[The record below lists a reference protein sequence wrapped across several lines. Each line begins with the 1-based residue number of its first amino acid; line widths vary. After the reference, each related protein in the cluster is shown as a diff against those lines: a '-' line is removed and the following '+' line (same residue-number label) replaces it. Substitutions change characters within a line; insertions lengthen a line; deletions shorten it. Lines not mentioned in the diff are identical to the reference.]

1 MIPQIFGKSRW
12 ENLKIGAESFIFVSY
27 SNRMRQRIAIPSLL
41 IVLYFLGG
49 CNSKELARLQ
59 SENDSLRN
67 ELESRYTV
75 LASLKDVRGL
85 LDSIDISRN
94 SLRSNLSE
102 GTTMEE
108 FSTRLKDINQFVKL
122 SEEKINLI
130 QNALKSAK
138 HEAAAYLM
146 LVDAL
151 KSEVQIRVDEITKLQ
166 NEVGQYQEQNKGLQE
181 KIKLKEEEVN
191 DINVKISN
199 KQQELL
205 LLEARIEAMVKN
217 FKVTEADAYYARARA
232 VEEAAKRTK
241 LAPGKKRDTYKE
253 ALELYKR
260 SESLGKVEAKADI
273 ARLEKKVK

>member
-1 MIPQIFGKSRW
+1 M
-12 ENLKIGAESFIFVSY
+12 A
-27 SNRMRQRIAIPSLL
+27 
-41 IVLYFLGG
+41 G
-49 CNSKELARLQ
+49 CNTKELARLQ

-67 ELESRYTV
+67 ELNSRYTV

-85 LDSIDISRN
+85 LDSIDVSRN
-94 SLRSNLSE
+94 SLRAHLSE
-102 GTTMEE
+102 GTSFEE
-108 FSTRLKDINQFVKL
+108 FSARLKDINVFVKM

-130 QNALKSAK
+130 QNALKTAK
-138 HEAAAYLM
+138 HEASAYLM

-151 KSEVQIRVDEITKLQ
+151 KNEVQIRVDEIVKLEQ
-166 NEVGQYQEQNKGLQE
+166 EVTHYRDENQGLQE
-181 KIKLKEEEVN
+181 KIKLKENEVN
-191 DINVKISN
+191 EINVQISN

-217 FKVTEADAYYARARA
+217 FKMTEADAYYARARA

-260 SESLGKVEAKADI
+260 SESLGKEEAKADI
-273 ARLEKKVK
+273 ARLKKKVQ

>member
-1 MIPQIFGKSRW
+1 
-12 ENLKIGAESFIFVSY
+12 
-27 SNRMRQRIAIPSLL
+27 MRQRIAIPSLL
-41 IVLYFLGG
+41 IVLYFLSG

-59 SENDSLRN
+59 SENDSLRS

-75 LASLKDVRGL
+75 LASLRDVRGL

-122 SEEKINLI
+122 SEEKIGLI

-151 KSEVQIRVDEITKLQ
+151 KSEVQIRVDEIVKLEGEVTNYQ
-166 NEVGQYQEQNKGLQE
+166 NENKGLQE

-191 DINVKISN
+191 DINVQISN

-205 LLEARIEAMVKN
+205 LLEARIEAMIKN

-260 SESLGKVEAKADI
+260 SESLGKEEAKADI
-273 ARLEKKVK
+273 VRLEKKVR

>member
-1 MIPQIFGKSRW
+1 MIGQFFRKSCG
-12 ENLKIGAESFIFVSY
+12 EKSKYGAETFIFALY
-27 SNRMRQRIAIPSLL
+27 SHYMRQRLAIPSLL
-41 IVLYFLGG
+41 VLLSFLGA

-59 SENDSLRN
+59 SENDSLRA

-85 LDSIDISRN
+85 LDSIDVSRN

-102 GTTMEE
+102 GTSYEE
-108 FSTRLKDINQFVKL
+108 FSSRLKDINQFVKM

-130 QNALKSAK
+130 QTALKTAK
-138 HEAAAYLM
+138 HEASAYLM

-151 KSEVQIRVDEITKLQ
+151 KSEVQIRVDEIVKLQ
-166 NEVGQYQEQNKGLQE
+166 QEVTHYQDENKGLQE
-181 KIKLKEEEVN
+181 KIKLKEDEVN

-205 LLEARIEAMVKN
+205 LLEARVEAMVKN

-260 SESLGKVEAKADI
+260 SQSLGKEEAKADI
-273 ARLEKKVK
+273 ARLEKKTK